1 MTHQLKNRL
10 HEQDKEQEAI
20 LTPEE
25 EKEIE
30 ELLNAKWVP
39 PYQLR
44 KVSDGTFAGT
54 TWKWVPTGD
63 PMPLWWQVI
72 CTLGYLLGF
81 LFCLACGAFVW
92 WIIQNSQSILVL
104 SSDLINQFKPIKHP
118 PTEY

>member
-1 MTHQLKNRL
+1 MTYKLKNRL

-30 ELLNAKWVP
+30 ELLNAKWLP

-54 TWKWVPTGD
+54 TWKWVPTDD

-92 WIIQNSQSILVL
+92 WII
-104 SSDLINQFKPIKHP
+104 
-118 PTEY
+118 